1 MLRLVRVDYHLHL
14 APDGEA
20 LRDEHLSIEHL
31 RDYVRIAS
39 DRGIDEIGVTEH
51 VHRFRQAAGLFG
63 HPFWQESAVSD
74 LAEYHG
80 LLSEAR
86 DDERLPLLV
95 SLEVDYLVGRETETA
110 ALLDAHEWDYLL
122 GSVHW
127 LGDHAIDHPDFS
139 VWSEASV
146 DAVWDS
152 YVETLVAAGRRRE
165 CSTSWRIP
173 DLAKVFGDRPTPA
186 LLPAALRAH
195 RRGVRDRGR
204 GGGAVERRVA
214 KGAAEVYPAPAL
226 LTVLERAGVPI
237 SLASDAHTD
246 EHIGWEFD
254 RTLQLAYDAGYRT
267 VTQFRRRDQRQ
278 VAFG

>member
-74 LAEYHG
+74 LEDYHG

-110 ALLDAHEWDYLL
+110 ALLDAHGWDYLL

-152 YVETLVAAGRRRE
+152 YVETLVAAAASGMFDVMAH
-165 CSTSWRIP
+165 P

-186 LLPAALRAH
+186 LLPALYERAAEAFATAGVVAELSSAGLR
-195 RRGVRDRGR
+195 
-204 GGGAVERRVA
+204 
-214 KGAAEVYPAPAL
+214 KGAAEVYPAPAF